1 MVLPL
6 WALGLAVVLLII
18 GLLGIVLPGVPGVGL
33 MWVVILLYAIA
44 ERFAAID
51 PISFAV
57 LTVLGLAGA
66 TADLWLGYLGAK
78 VAGAS
83 LRSTLYGMG
92 GAFLGGTIGFLFA
105 GVGAIPGVLVGSIL
119 GVWISE
125 YVERKDWK
133 AALQATMG
141 MMLGFT
147 VSTVVQ
153 GILGLMM
160 LAIFCWQVL
169 RG

>member
-1 MVLPL
+1 MAWVERSWVARLGSSLPA
-6 WALGLAVVLLII
+6 WVRFQACWSALY
-18 GLLGIVLPGVPGVGL
+18 
-33 MWVVILLYAIA
+33 W
-44 ERFAAID
+44 
-51 PISFAV
+51 
-57 LTVLGLAGA
+57 
-66 TADLWLGYLGAK
+66 
-78 VAGAS
+78 
-83 LRSTLYGMG
+83 
-92 GAFLGGTIGFLFA
+92 
-105 GVGAIPGVLVGSIL
+105 
-119 GVWISE
+119 VWISE